1 MATVGNEKF
10 LQIYGSLLVD
20 TWGDEALKQRFK
32 SNPSNV
38 LKEYG
43 LDPGKA
49 SVELISP
56 MDQPT
61 RDCTPESAV
70 QLWNDGLK
78 SGKIQFVYPES
89 IPEGAAGMEL
99 SADQLDAIAGGGTNA
114 CCCCTPCCSCC

>member
-1 MATVGNEKF
+1 MASVGKEKF

-20 TWGDEALKQRFK
+20 TWGDDALKSRFK
-32 SNPSNV
+32 SDPSTV

-43 LDPGKA
+43 LDPGSA

-56 MDQPT
+56 MENPT
-61 RDCTPESAV
+61 ADCTPESAV
-70 QLWNDGLK
+70 ELWNNGLA

-99 SADQLDAIAGGGTNA
+99 SSEQLAAIAGGNA
-114 CCCCTPCCSCC
+114 CCCCSPCCSCC